1 MSDDTPQIGWFKRN
15 LRVVDHAPLSEA
27 AGHGPVLPLFVVEPS
42 VVEAPDFSAAH
53 LGFAREP
60 LLKLQAA
67 LAALGS
73 VLVILCG
80 EMPDVLASIQD
91 AVGAFALW
99 SHEETGNAVTF
110 ARDRRVAA

>member
-1 MSDDTPQIGWFKRN
+1 M
-15 LRVVDHAPLSEA
+15 A
-27 AGHGPVLPLFVVEPS
+27 PVLPLFVVEPS

-91 AVGAFALW
+91 AVGAFAIW
-99 SHEETGNAVTF
+99 SQDETGNAVTC